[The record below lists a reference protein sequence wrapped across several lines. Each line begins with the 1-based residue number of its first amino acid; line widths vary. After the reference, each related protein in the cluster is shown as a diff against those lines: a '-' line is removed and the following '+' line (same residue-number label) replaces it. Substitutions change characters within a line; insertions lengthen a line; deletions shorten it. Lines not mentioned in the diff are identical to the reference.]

1 MLRASDITKEYIE
14 RNPSG
19 RRSVCRAVDRVSLQF
34 EEDTTYSLVGESGS
48 GKSTLSRILA
58 YVERPTGGELA
69 LDGKP
74 VAAYSRKE
82 LRQQRKSV
90 QLVMQDG
97 QSSLDPRQTIAQILA
112 EPMKNLLD
120 LGKEERNERA
130 HDLVRRVGLSPEI
143 LMRFPRELSG
153 GQQKRV
159 CIARAISVS
168 PRLIIFD
175 ESLSG
180 LDVTLRKQILDLLL
194 ELKEEIRCSYLLV
207 THDLDIALYLSQH
220 ILVMKDGKIVENAA
234 NVNSHNDFHHEYSRR
249 LTKALLSKRHAL
261 I

>member
-1 MLRASDITKEYIE
+1 MLRASDITKEYMGKTV
-14 RNPSG
+14 SG
-19 RRSVCRAVDRVSLQF
+19 RKTVCRAVDGVSLEF
-34 EEDTTYSLVGESGS
+34 EENTTYSLVGESGS

-58 YVERPTGGELA
+58 YVEKPTGGQLV
-69 LDGKP
+69 LDGKSITE
-74 VAAYSRKE
+74 YSRKE
-82 LRQQRKSV
+82 LRRQRKSV

-97 QSSLDPRQTIAQILA
+97 QSSLDPRQPIVRILS
-112 EPMKNLLD
+112 EPMKNLLG
-120 LGKEERNERA
+120 LGKTEQGERA
-130 HDLVRRVGLSPEI
+130 AELIQRVGLPPEI
-143 LMRFPRELSG
+143 LERYPHELSG

-168 PRLIIFD
+168 PKLIIFD

-207 THDLDIALYLSQH
+207 THDLDVALYLSQH
-220 ILVMKDGKIVENAA
+220 ILVMKDGKIVEQA
-234 NVNSHNDFHHEYSRR
+234 SGIKGHHDFHHEYSKR

>member
-14 RNPSG
+14 KSACG
-19 RRSVCRAVDRVSLQF
+19 RRSVCRAVDGVSLEF
-34 EEDTTYSLVGESGS
+34 EEDSIYSLVGESGS

-58 YVERPTGGELA
+58 YVERPTGGALA

-82 LRQQRKSV
+82 LRQQRKSI

-97 QSSLDPRQTIAQILA
+97 QSSLDPRQTVAQSLA

-120 LGKEERNERA
+120 LGKEERNARA
-130 HDLVRRVGLSPEI
+130 HDLIRRVGLPDELLS
-143 LMRFPRELSG
+143 RFPHELSG

-194 ELKEEIRCSYLLV
+194 ELKAEIRCSYLLV
-207 THDLDIALYLSQH
+207 THDLDVALYLSQH
-220 ILVMKDGKIVENAA
+220 ILVMKEGKIVEKTA
-234 NVNSHNDFHHEYSRR
+234 NVKSHNDLRHEYSRA
-249 LTKALLSKRHAL
+249 LVKALLSKRHAL